1 MVRKTSPTCYCNG
14 AVYADSATIMALH
27 RLTTVHRKGNN
38 PSFTLCLIQL
48 GFFKPFTG
56 VNMSLDCTMVNTFA
70 GTRHPR
76 TNKWTYI
83 EDENGNRKKTF
94 NIRLGNVSIDD
105 EFPEIITAKAM
116 ADASAQLDGSLKIV
130 DGVDYRLRPDS
141 QSELKDAGVKSATY
155 SPLPKKVKLSVVK
168 PKA

>member
-1 MVRKTSPTCYCNG
+1 
-14 AVYADSATIMALH
+14 
-27 RLTTVHRKGNN
+27 
-38 PSFTLCLIQL
+38 
-48 GFFKPFTG
+48 
-56 VNMSLDCTMVNTFA
+56 MSLDCTMVNTFA

-155 SPLPKKVKLSVVK
+155 SPLPKKVKFHATALFTL
-168 PKA
+168 PPAP